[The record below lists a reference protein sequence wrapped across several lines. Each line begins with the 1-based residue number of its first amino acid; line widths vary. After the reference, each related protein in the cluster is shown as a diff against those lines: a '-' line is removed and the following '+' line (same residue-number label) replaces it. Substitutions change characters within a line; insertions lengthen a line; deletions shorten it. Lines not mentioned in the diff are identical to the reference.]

1 MVDEE
6 AIVLSLAV
14 MPVPSQSATP
24 VHNPHIERLVPSIK
38 GETAM
43 EHLHRY
49 AIARDLSGGKRVLD
63 LACGEGFGAALLS
76 QTADR
81 VTGVDICEETIA
93 AASAK
98 YQRENLK
105 FVVGSATDLPIA
117 SCSIDLVACF
127 ETIEH
132 VADQEGI
139 LGEIKRVLKPAGLL
153 IVSTPDKDQYNA
165 PDLPP
170 NPYHTRELSRD
181 EFKQLLQRYFKNVE
195 LFGQRVAYASNVAE
209 DSAAT
214 RSHVRYVSYR
224 GDYYHAD
231 GEEGLARPRYLLALC
246 STADLPAMNVGI
258 FEDPVDSELVVHS
271 AREWLAKDEAE
282 AKLQIFVSQNGS
294 YDEHPCSTAAFPR
307 NRWRRV
313 RVDLPHGL
321 GDGSAPLRFDPG
333 NEIGVIQIARIQVR
347 MATNQLIWRA
357 RGVAELA
364 QLVVGGTAVV
374 APDERVFRIL
384 NYGVDPQVLLPRIDV
399 ASGLP
404 LKLEIWLR
412 LDIGPETVAEYF
424 AALQSRQRTAFAK
437 REAQL
442 RETERQRAALE
453 NNLRSLEEQRLSLE
467 VALDEHQAELAAHRS
482 ELERLEREVWEN
494 RVRRADFA
502 ARLKEREKWITE
514 LQESLVWKAAKP
526 LWKAERHLS
535 RRKAA
540 KPEPAAD
547 EIVFALDGPGVWN
560 ARRNSVEL
568 TGWCFTRGGPQI
580 VGVRAKIGR
589 KSYFA
594 RYGLQRADVAKMA
607 MTGPATLYSGFSL
620 RIPVT
625 PETSVIRLEAITHNG
640 PWCLVLEHSLA
651 GPAPPRHRSTSA
663 PTIEPP
669 PTERPDRPIHANG
682 SQPVLYPNVSADE
695 VLPLLGPHIQ
705 QHLARANVTK
715 PIITVITPTFNT
727 APRWFVEAGASL
739 LNQSFA
745 DWEWCLVD
753 DGSQDLQTKR
763 ILESLAQAHPNIHVK
778 LSSSKGISA
787 AANEALEMTRGEF
800 VCFLDHDDLLAPEA
814 LQAMYDKLS
823 QGFDVVYSDEDKL
836 DDNRRLLTEPFFKP
850 DWSPEYFRGAMYVGH
865 LLCLRR
871 DLACRVRFDTNFDGV
886 QDFEFMLRVGETGA
900 RIGHVPRILYHW
912 RKTPG
917 SIAETSAAKPQAA
930 VLQEKAVN
938 AHLQRVNLPAE
949 ARAGSA
955 PHRLRIVPK
964 PRSSSP
970 KISIIVP
977 TRDSPDLL
985 ARCLKSLF
993 ETTAYP
999 NYEVI
1004 LVDNDTGDAQALEL
1018 MRHYPVT
1025 RIYLPNPFNFSRAN
1039 NLAARRADGEY
1050 LVFLNNDTEVISPE
1064 WLDHLLY
1071 YAEQRDVGAVGA
1083 LLLHDDGSVQHAGVI
1098 LGMRGTADHSMRGFR
1113 AKSDG
1118 YAGSLSCAREVSAVT
1133 AACMAVRKSTFV
1145 EVGELNE
1152 HFFSIY
1158 QDLDFCLRL
1167 RERGLRIIWTPQAVL
1182 LHHESLSRQ
1191 SYYDVVDRYLLL
1203 DQWEE
1208 VIQRGDPYYNRNLN
1222 VERGDYSLAPER

>member
-1 MVDEE
+1 MKEQLPESGTPDFTKLLSPTYTGPAIRRYLGGAWSMHLPFAWDLIAEFKPRVFVELGVYRGESYFGFCQSVAENGVAARCYGVDTWRGDIHMGSYGPEIGCEVEQYNRRYSSFSKLLKMTFDEALSHFADDTIDLLHIDGGHQYEE
-6 AIVLSLAV
+6 VKHDFESWLPKLSKRGIVLLHDVTVKEADFGVWRLWQEIARKGNSFVFQFGHGLGLWKRNLVSKEDSPFVQDLLRADE
-14 MPVPSQSATP
+14 SQQCES
-24 VHNPHIERLVPSIK
+24 
-38 GETAM
+38 TA
-43 EHLHRY
+43 HY
-49 AIARDLSGGKRVLD
+49 AIA
-63 LACGEGFGAALLS
+63 AAAL
-76 QTADR
+76 
-81 VTGVDICEETIA
+81 
-93 AASAK
+93 
-98 YQRENLK
+98 
-105 FVVGSATDLPIA
+105 
-117 SCSIDLVACF
+117 
-127 ETIEH
+127 H
-132 VADQEGI
+132 VAKAEEKRQQD
-139 LGEIKRVLKPAGLL
+139 IKTGRLQVFTPRAGRYSPDDCYT
-153 IVSTPDKDQYNA
+153 STFPK
-165 PDLPP
+165 
-170 NPYHTRELSRD
+170 
-181 EFKQLLQRYFKNVE
+181 
-195 LFGQRVAYASNVAE
+195 
-209 DSAAT
+209 AT
-214 RSHVRYVSYR
+214 
-224 GDYYHAD
+224 
-231 GEEGLARPRYLLALC
+231 
-246 STADLPAMNVGI
+246 
-258 FEDPVDSELVVHS
+258 
-271 AREWLAKDEAE
+271 
-282 AKLQIFVSQNGS
+282 
-294 YDEHPCSTAAFPR
+294 
-307 NRWRRV
+307 WRRIE
-313 RVDLPHGL
+313 VDLPVGV
-321 GDGSAPLRFDPG
+321 GDGTAPLRFDPG
-333 NEIGVIQIARIQVR
+333 NEVGVIQVARIQLR
-347 MATNQLIWRA
+347 TATNQLIWRA

-374 APDERVFRIL
+374 VPDERVFRIL
-384 NYGVDPQVLLPRIDV
+384 NYGIDPQVLLPWIEV
-399 ASGLP
+399 ASGSP
-404 LKLEIWLR
+404 LMLEIWLR
-412 LDIGPETVAEYF
+412 LDIGPETVAECF
-424 AALQSRQRTAFAK
+424 AALQSRQRAALAK

-442 RETERQRAALE
+442 RETEQQRTALE
-453 NNLRSLEEQRLSLE
+453 NNLRSLEEQRSKLENDLRSLEEQRLSLE

-514 LQESLVWKAAKP
+514 LQESFVWKAAKP

-594 RYGLQRADVAKMA
+594 RYGLQRADVAKTA
-607 MTGPATLYSGFSL
+607 MTDAATLYSGFSL

-625 PETSVIRLEAITHNG
+625 PETSVIRLEAIPHNG
-640 PWCLVLEHSLA
+640 PWRLVLEHSLA
-651 GPAPPRHRSTSA
+651 APAPPRHRSTSA

-669 PTERPDRPIHANG
+669 LPERLDRLIHANG

-695 VLPLLGPHIQ
+695 VLPLLGPQIQ

-727 APRWFVEAGASL
+727 APRWFIEAGASL
-739 LNQSFA
+739 LNQSFT

-753 DGSQDLQTKR
+753 DGSQDVQTKR

-850 DWSPEYFRGAMYVGH
+850 DWSPEYFRGAMFVGH

-917 SIAETSAAKPQAA
+917 SIAEASAAKPQAA

-999 NYEVI
+999 TYEVI
-1004 LVDNDTGDAQALEL
+1004 LIDNDTGDAQALSL

-1050 LVFLNNDTEVISPE
+1050 LVFLNNDTEIISRE

-1083 LLLHDDGSVQHAGVI
+1083 LLLYARSIGCYSRLHGCPKIH
-1098 LGMRGTADHSMRGFR
+1098 LLRGRRIERTLLYH
-1113 AKSDG
+1113 
-1118 YAGSLSCAREVSAVT
+1118 LS
-1133 AACMAVRKSTFV
+1133 
-1145 EVGELNE
+1145 G
-1152 HFFSIY
+1152 
-1158 QDLDFCLRL
+1158 
-1167 RERGLRIIWTPQAVL
+1167 P
-1182 LHHESLSRQ
+1182 
-1191 SYYDVVDRYLLL
+1191 
-1203 DQWEE
+1203 
-1208 VIQRGDPYYNRNLN
+1208 
-1222 VERGDYSLAPER
+1222 

>member
-1 MVDEE
+1 MKEQLPESGTPDFTKLLSPTYIGPEIGRYFGEAWSMHLPFAWDLIAEFKPRVFVELGVYKGESYFGFCQSVAEHGLATRCYGVDTWRGDIHMGSYGPEIGGEVEQYNRRYSSFSKLLKMTFDEALSDFADDTIDLLHIDGGHQYEE
-6 AIVLSLAV
+6 VKHDFESWLPKLSKRSIVLLHDVTVKEADFGV
-14 MPVPSQSATP
+14 W
-24 VHNPHIERLVPSIK
+24 RLWQEIARK
-38 GETAM
+38 GNSFVFQFGHGLGLWKRNLVSKEDSPFIQDLLRADESRQCEITA
-43 EHLHRY
+43 HY
-49 AIARDLSGGKRVLD
+49 AIA
-63 LACGEGFGAALLS
+63 AAALN
-76 QTADR
+76 
-81 VTGVDICEETIA
+81 
-93 AASAK
+93 SAK
-98 YQRENLK
+98 AEEKRQQDIKTGRLQVFMPRAGRYSPDDCCTSTFRK
-105 FVVGSATDLPIA
+105 AT
-117 SCSIDLVACF
+117 
-127 ETIEH
+127 
-132 VADQEGI
+132 
-139 LGEIKRVLKPAGLL
+139 
-153 IVSTPDKDQYNA
+153 
-165 PDLPP
+165 
-170 NPYHTRELSRD
+170 
-181 EFKQLLQRYFKNVE
+181 
-195 LFGQRVAYASNVAE
+195 
-209 DSAAT
+209 
-214 RSHVRYVSYR
+214 
-224 GDYYHAD
+224 
-231 GEEGLARPRYLLALC
+231 
-246 STADLPAMNVGI
+246 
-258 FEDPVDSELVVHS
+258 
-271 AREWLAKDEAE
+271 
-282 AKLQIFVSQNGS
+282 
-294 YDEHPCSTAAFPR
+294 
-307 NRWRRV
+307 WRRIE
-313 RVDLPHGL
+313 VDLPLGV
-321 GDGSAPLRFDPG
+321 GDGTAPLRFDPG

-374 APDERVFRIL
+374 VPDERVFRIL
-384 NYGVDPQVLLPRIDV
+384 NYGIDPQVLLPRIDV
-399 ASGLP
+399 ASGSP

-412 LDIGPETVAEYF
+412 LDIGPETVGECF
-424 AALQSRQRTAFAK
+424 AALQSRQRAALAK

-442 RETERQRAALE
+442 RETEQQRAALE
-453 NNLRSLEEQRLSLE
+453 NNLRSFEEQRLSLE

-502 ARLKEREKWITE
+502 VRLKERESSIRE
-514 LQESLVWKAAKP
+514 IQESFVWKVAKP

-540 KPEPAAD
+540 KPEPAAG
-547 EIVFALDGPGVWN
+547 EIVFALDGPGIWN
-560 ARRNSVEL
+560 ARRDSVEL

-594 RYGLQRADVAKMA
+594 RYGLQRDDLAKTTMAD
-607 MTGPATLYSGFSL
+607 PATLYSGFSL

-640 PWCLVLEHSLA
+640 PWRLVLEHSLA
-651 GPAPPRHRSTSA
+651 APAPPPHRSTSA

-669 PTERPDRPIHANG
+669 PTERLDRPIHANG

-705 QHLARANVTK
+705 QHLARANVAK

-886 QDFEFMLRVGETGA
+886 QDFEFMLRVGESGA

-917 SIAETSAAKPQAA
+917 SIAETPAAKPQAA
-930 VLQEKAVN
+930 FLQEKAVN
-938 AHLQRVNLPAE
+938 AHLKRVNLPAE

-999 NYEVI
+999 TYEVI
-1004 LVDNDTGDAQALEL
+1004 LIDNDTGDAQALSL

-1133 AACMAVRKSTFV
+1133 AACMAVRKSTFF

-1152 HFFSIY
+1152 HFFTIY

-1167 RERGLRIIWTPQAVL
+1167 RERGLRIIWTPQAAL

>member
-1 MVDEE
+1 MDNEAKKALLPDLVQLDTPKYTGPRIQRYFAGAWSMHLPFAWDLMKEFKPKVFVELGVYKGESYFTFCQSVEENQLSTLCYGVDTWQGDVHTGFYGSEVGWEVEAHNKRYSAFSHLLKMTFNEALSHFANGSIDVLHIDGAHRYEDVKHDFENWLPKLSEHGVVLFHDVTERQRDFGVWQLWKEIARPRASFLFPFGHGLGIWKKEEVSEKDLRFVRKLFLADEE
-6 AIVLSLAV
+6 EQQDIVN
-14 MPVPSQSATP
+14 
-24 VHNPHIERLVPSIK
+24 H
-38 GETAM
+38 
-43 EHLHRY
+43 Y
-49 AIARDLSGGKRVLD
+49 AIAATAINLNAKLETASLD
-63 LACGEGFGAALLS
+63 AITTS
-76 QTADR
+76 
-81 VTGVDICEETIA
+81 
-93 AASAK
+93 
-98 YQRENLK
+98 
-105 FVVGSATDLPIA
+105 
-117 SCSIDLVACF
+117 
-127 ETIEH
+127 
-132 VADQEGI
+132 
-139 LGEIKRVLKPAGLL
+139 
-153 IVSTPDKDQYNA
+153 
-165 PDLPP
+165 
-170 NPYHTRELSRD
+170 
-181 EFKQLLQRYFKNVE
+181 
-195 LFGQRVAYASNVAE
+195 
-209 DSAAT
+209 
-214 RSHVRYVSYR
+214 
-224 GDYYHAD
+224 
-231 GEEGLARPRYLLALC
+231 
-246 STADLPAMNVGI
+246 
-258 FEDPVDSELVVHS
+258 
-271 AREWLAKDEAE
+271 
-282 AKLQIFVSQNGS
+282 LQIFAGRDNIPEEHRLTGCDFTAGKWERLCVS
-294 YDEHPCSTAAFPR
+294 
-307 NRWRRV
+307 
-313 RVDLPHGL
+313 LPYGA
-321 GDGSAPLRFDPG
+321 GDGDVPLRFDPG
-333 NEIGVIQIARIQVR
+333 SEPGVIEIEQIVIRCTASNEV
-347 MATNQLIWRA
+347 LWRA
-357 RGVAELA
+357 AGVEELSP
-364 QLVVGGTAVV
+364 LIVGGTALVV
-374 APDERVFRIL
+374 PNGRVFRIL
-384 NYGVDPQVLLPRIDV
+384 NLGADPQVLVPPLGKN
-399 ASGLP
+399 ASESPLTFEIWMRLNTSAQEITACFAKVQLLERALEER
-404 LKLEIWLR
+404 LKL
-412 LDIGPETVAEYF
+412 
-424 AALQSRQRTAFAK
+424 
-437 REAQL
+437 QL
-442 RETERQRAALE
+442 REIER
-453 NNLRSLEEQRLSLE
+453 QRLSLE
-467 VALDEHQAELAAHRS
+467 HELRESERQLRSTEEQRSSLEIALHEHQAEVAAYRS
-482 ELERLEREVWEN
+482 EVERLEQEVWEN

-502 ARLKEREKWITE
+502 ARLKERERSIRE
-514 LQESLVWKAAKP
+514 IQESFVWKAAKP

-535 RRKAA
+535 RRKA

-547 EIVFALDGPGVWN
+547 EMVFALDGPGIWN
-560 ARRNSVEL
+560 ARRDSVEL

-594 RYGLQRADVAKMA
+594 RYGLQRADVAKTAMA
-607 MTGPATLYSGFSL
+607 DPTILYSGFLL

-640 PWCLVLEHSLA
+640 PWRLVLEHSLA
-651 GPAPPRHRSTSA
+651 APAPPRHRSTSA
-663 PTIEPP
+663 PAIEPP
-669 PTERPDRPIHANG
+669 PPERLDRPIHANG

-705 QHLARANVTK
+705 QHLARANVAK

-727 APRWFVEAGASL
+727 APRWFVEASASL

-753 DGSQDLQTKR
+753 DGSQDVQTKR
-763 ILESLAQAHPNIHVK
+763 MLESLAQAHPNIHVK

-787 AANEALEMTRGEF
+787 ATNEALEMARGEF

-814 LQAMYDKLS
+814 LQAMYDELS

-836 DDNRRLLTEPFFKP
+836 DDSRRLLTEPFFKP

-917 SIAETSAAKPQAA
+917 SIAENSAAKPQAA

-1025 RIYLPNPFNFSRAN
+1025 RIYLPNPFNFSGAN

-1050 LVFLNNDTEVISPE
+1050 LVFLNNDTEVISRE
-1064 WLDHLLY
+1064 WLHHLLY

-1083 LLLHDDGSVQHAGVI
+1083 LLLHDNGWVQHAGVI

-1133 AACMAVRKSTFV
+1133 AACMAVRKSTFF

-1152 HFFSIY
+1152 HFFTIY

>member
-1 MVDEE
+1 MKEQLTGSGATNFSSLLFPTYTGPEIRRYFGEAWSMHLPFAWDLIRELQPQIFVELGVYRGESYFGFCQSVAEHGLATRCYGVDTWRGDIHMGSYGPEIGGEVEQYNRRYSSFSKLLKMTFDEALSDFADDTIDLLHIDGGHQYEE
-6 AIVLSLAV
+6 VKHDFESWLPKLSKRSIVLLHDVTVKEADFGVWRLWQEIARKGNSFVFQFGHGLGLWKRNLVSKEDSPFIQDLLRADE
-14 MPVPSQSATP
+14 SQQCE
-24 VHNPHIERLVPSIK
+24 I
-38 GETAM
+38 TA
-43 EHLHRY
+43 HY
-49 AIARDLSGGKRVLD
+49 AIA
-63 LACGEGFGAALLS
+63 AAALN
-76 QTADR
+76 
-81 VTGVDICEETIA
+81 
-93 AASAK
+93 SAK
-98 YQRENLK
+98 AEEKRQQDIKTGRLQVFMPRAGRYSPDDCCTSTFRK
-105 FVVGSATDLPIA
+105 AT
-117 SCSIDLVACF
+117 
-127 ETIEH
+127 
-132 VADQEGI
+132 
-139 LGEIKRVLKPAGLL
+139 
-153 IVSTPDKDQYNA
+153 
-165 PDLPP
+165 
-170 NPYHTRELSRD
+170 
-181 EFKQLLQRYFKNVE
+181 
-195 LFGQRVAYASNVAE
+195 
-209 DSAAT
+209 
-214 RSHVRYVSYR
+214 
-224 GDYYHAD
+224 
-231 GEEGLARPRYLLALC
+231 
-246 STADLPAMNVGI
+246 
-258 FEDPVDSELVVHS
+258 
-271 AREWLAKDEAE
+271 
-282 AKLQIFVSQNGS
+282 
-294 YDEHPCSTAAFPR
+294 
-307 NRWRRV
+307 WRRIE
-313 RVDLPHGL
+313 VDLPLGV
-321 GDGSAPLRFDPG
+321 GDGTAPLRFDPG

-374 APDERVFRIL
+374 VPDERVFRIL
-384 NYGVDPQVLLPRIDV
+384 NYGIDPQVLLPRIDV
-399 ASGLP
+399 ASGSP

-412 LDIGPETVAEYF
+412 LDIGPETVGECF
-424 AALQSRQRTAFAK
+424 AALQSRQRAALAK

-442 RETERQRAALE
+442 RETEQQRAALE
-453 NNLRSLEEQRLSLE
+453 NNLRSFEEQRLSLE

-502 ARLKEREKWITE
+502 VRLKERESSIRE
-514 LQESLVWKAAKP
+514 IQESFVWKVAKP

-540 KPEPAAD
+540 KPEPAAG
-547 EIVFALDGPGVWN
+547 EIVFALDGPGIWN
-560 ARRNSVEL
+560 ARRDSVEL

-594 RYGLQRADVAKMA
+594 RYGLQRDDLAKTTMAD
-607 MTGPATLYSGFSL
+607 PATLYSGFSL

-640 PWCLVLEHSLA
+640 PWRLVLEHSLA

-705 QHLARANVTK
+705 QHLARANVAK

-1004 LVDNDTGDAQALEL
+1004 LVDNDTGDAQALKL

-1050 LVFLNNDTEVISPE
+1050 LVFLNNDTEIISRE

>member
-1 MVDEE
+1 MKEQLPESGTPDFTKLLSPTYIGPEIGRYFGEAWSMHLPFAWDLIAEFKPRVFVELGVYKGESYFGFCQSVAEHGLATRCYGVDTWRGDIHMGSYGPEIGGEVEQYNRRYSSFSKLLKMTFDEALSDFADDTIDLLHIDGGHQYEE
-6 AIVLSLAV
+6 VKHDFESWLPKLSKRSIVLLHDVTVKEADFGV
-14 MPVPSQSATP
+14 W
-24 VHNPHIERLVPSIK
+24 RLWQEIARK
-38 GETAM
+38 GNSFVFQFGHGLGLWKRNLVSKEDSPFIQDLLRADESRQCEITA
-43 EHLHRY
+43 HY
-49 AIARDLSGGKRVLD
+49 AIA
-63 LACGEGFGAALLS
+63 AAALN
-76 QTADR
+76 
-81 VTGVDICEETIA
+81 
-93 AASAK
+93 SAK
-98 YQRENLK
+98 AEEKRQQDIKTGRLQVFMPRAGRYSPDDCCTSTFRK
-105 FVVGSATDLPIA
+105 AT
-117 SCSIDLVACF
+117 
-127 ETIEH
+127 
-132 VADQEGI
+132 
-139 LGEIKRVLKPAGLL
+139 
-153 IVSTPDKDQYNA
+153 
-165 PDLPP
+165 
-170 NPYHTRELSRD
+170 
-181 EFKQLLQRYFKNVE
+181 
-195 LFGQRVAYASNVAE
+195 
-209 DSAAT
+209 
-214 RSHVRYVSYR
+214 
-224 GDYYHAD
+224 
-231 GEEGLARPRYLLALC
+231 
-246 STADLPAMNVGI
+246 
-258 FEDPVDSELVVHS
+258 
-271 AREWLAKDEAE
+271 
-282 AKLQIFVSQNGS
+282 
-294 YDEHPCSTAAFPR
+294 
-307 NRWRRV
+307 WRRIE
-313 RVDLPHGL
+313 VDLPLGV
-321 GDGSAPLRFDPG
+321 GDGTAPLRFDPG

-364 QLVVGGTAVV
+364 QL
-374 APDERVFRIL
+374 E
-384 NYGVDPQVLLPRIDV
+384 VLLPRIDV
-399 ASGLP
+399 ASGSP

-412 LDIGPETVAEYF
+412 LDIGPETVAECF
-424 AALQSRQRTAFAK
+424 AALQSRQRAALAK

-442 RETERQRAALE
+442 RETEQQRAALE
-453 NNLRSLEEQRLSLE
+453 NNLR

-482 ELERLEREVWEN
+482 ELGRLEREVWEN
-494 RVRRADFA
+494 RVRRADFG

-514 LQESLVWKAAKP
+514 LQESLVWKAVKP

-540 KPEPAAD
+540 KPEPAAG
-547 EIVFALDGPGVWN
+547 EIVFVLDGPGIWN
-560 ARRNSVEL
+560 ARRDSVKL
-568 TGWCFTRGGPQI
+568 TGWCFTRGGPQV

-594 RYGLQRADVAKMA
+594 CYGLQRADVAKTA
-607 MTGPATLYSGFSL
+607 MTDPATLYSGFSL
-620 RIPVT
+620 RVPVA

-640 PWCLVLEHSLA
+640 PWRLVLEHSLA
-651 GPAPPRHRSTSA
+651 APAPPRHRSTSA

-669 PTERPDRPIHANG
+669 PTERLDRPIHANG
-682 SQPVLYPNVSADE
+682 SQPVLYPTVSADE

-705 QHLARANVTK
+705 QHLARANVAK

-727 APRWFVEAGASL
+727 APRWFVEARASL
-739 LNQSFA
+739 LNQSFT

-753 DGSQDLQTKR
+753 DGSQDMQTKR

-970 KISIIVP
+970 KISITVP

-1050 LVFLNNDTEVISPE
+1050 LVFLNNDTEIISRE

-1133 AACMAVRKSTFV
+1133 AACMAVRKSTFF

-1152 HFFSIY
+1152 HFFTIY

>member
-1 MVDEE
+1 MKEQLTGSGATNFSSLLFPTYTGPEIRRYFGEAWSMHLPFAWDLIRELQPQIFVELGVYRGESYFGFCQSVAEHGLATRCYGVDTWRGDIHMGSYGPEIGGEVEQYNRRYSSFSKLLKMTFDEALSDFADDTIDLLHIDGGHQYEE
-6 AIVLSLAV
+6 VKHDFESWLPKLSKRSIVLLHDVTVKEADFGVWRLWQEIARKGNSFVFQFGHGLGLWKRNLVSKEDSPFIQDLLRADE
-14 MPVPSQSATP
+14 SQQCE
-24 VHNPHIERLVPSIK
+24 I
-38 GETAM
+38 TA
-43 EHLHRY
+43 HY
-49 AIARDLSGGKRVLD
+49 AIA
-63 LACGEGFGAALLS
+63 AAALN
-76 QTADR
+76 
-81 VTGVDICEETIA
+81 
-93 AASAK
+93 SAK
-98 YQRENLK
+98 AEEKRQQDIKTGRLQVFMPRAGRYSPDDCCTSTFRK
-105 FVVGSATDLPIA
+105 AT
-117 SCSIDLVACF
+117 
-127 ETIEH
+127 
-132 VADQEGI
+132 
-139 LGEIKRVLKPAGLL
+139 
-153 IVSTPDKDQYNA
+153 
-165 PDLPP
+165 
-170 NPYHTRELSRD
+170 
-181 EFKQLLQRYFKNVE
+181 
-195 LFGQRVAYASNVAE
+195 
-209 DSAAT
+209 
-214 RSHVRYVSYR
+214 
-224 GDYYHAD
+224 
-231 GEEGLARPRYLLALC
+231 
-246 STADLPAMNVGI
+246 
-258 FEDPVDSELVVHS
+258 
-271 AREWLAKDEAE
+271 
-282 AKLQIFVSQNGS
+282 
-294 YDEHPCSTAAFPR
+294 
-307 NRWRRV
+307 WRRIE
-313 RVDLPHGL
+313 VDLPLGV
-321 GDGSAPLRFDPG
+321 GDGTAPLRFDPG

-374 APDERVFRIL
+374 VPDERVFRIL
-384 NYGVDPQVLLPRIDV
+384 NYGIDPQVLLPRIDV
-399 ASGLP
+399 ASGSP

-412 LDIGPETVAEYF
+412 LDIGPETVAECF
-424 AALQSRQRTAFAK
+424 AALQSRQRAALAK

-442 RETERQRAALE
+442 REMEQQRAALE
-453 NNLRSLEEQRLSLE
+453 NNLR

-502 ARLKEREKWITE
+502 VRLKERESSIRE
-514 LQESLVWKAAKP
+514 IQESFVWKVAKP

-540 KPEPAAD
+540 KPEPAAG
-547 EIVFALDGPGVWN
+547 EIVFALDGPGIWN
-560 ARRNSVEL
+560 ARRDSVEL

-594 RYGLQRADVAKMA
+594 RYGLQRDDLAKTTMAD
-607 MTGPATLYSGFSL
+607 PATLYSGFSL

-640 PWCLVLEHSLA
+640 PWRLVLEHSLA

-705 QHLARANVTK
+705 QHLARANVAK
-715 PIITVITPTFNT
+715 PTITVITPTFNT

-1004 LVDNDTGDAQALEL
+1004 LVDNDTGDAQALKL

-1050 LVFLNNDTEVISPE
+1050 LVFLNNDTEIISRE